1 MSASAKEHTK
11 SYPRPMLT
19 SCSLLIE
26 EEDND
31 SAIESDSES
40 SGARTKRQISR
51 QFSRQFSRQSSLTT
65 GRLRSDSHRASCYKH
80 SELFDSTVS
89 VTSAVTDMSIYVSI
103 SSIIFQCFST
113 GVLVERGGGGSV
125 LLEAGGLIDFPQSL
139 EVHS

>member
-1 MSASAKEHTK
+1 
-11 SYPRPMLT
+11 MLQGECIGQGT
-19 SCSLLIE
+19 YQELSKTNVDFMSLLIE
-26 EEDND
+26 EEDDD

-103 SSIIFQCFST
+103 SSIIFFSAFR
-113 GVLVERGGGGSV
+113 LGS
-125 LLEAGGLIDFPQSL
+125 
-139 EVHS
+139 